1 MQSYKCAAD
10 LLIVMDATSS
20 TQSYINQFKQ
30 HALSMYDEIIFAL
43 KEKARIIDEMR
54 VKVIVFRDLY
64 VDQEKSIEES
74 PVFTLPQDAR
84 KYKAFLDGIESAGGG
99 SFAESGLEGLAYGLN
114 KMQWNKMG
122 NKRRQ
127 ICLYYSDD
135 EAHPFEKAE
144 KGTDEYYPKG
154 MPRSLDEFSDWIE
167 SKQSKLIKN
176 GFSLRDFRC
185 FMFVPKVYPYTEMAK
200 WTGFAIIEQERGK
213 GLHNLQF
220 KVVLDAIRA
229 SF

>member
-30 HALSMYDEIIFAL
+30 HALSMYDEIILTL

-64 VDQEKSIEES
+64 VDQEKAIEES
-74 PVFTLPQDAR
+74 PVFTLPQDAG

-99 SFAESGLEGLAYGLN
+99 SLAESGLEGLAYGLS

-127 ICLYYSDD
+127 ICLFYSDD

-144 KGTDEYYPKG
+144 KGTDKYYPKG
-154 MPRSLDEFSDWIE
+154 MPHSLDEFSDWIE
-167 SKQSKLIKN
+167 SKQSKLIRN
-176 GFSLRDFRC
+176 GFSLKDFRC
-185 FMFVPKVYPYTEMAK
+185 FLFVPRVYPYTEMED
-200 WTGFAIIEQERGK
+200 WTGVAVIEQKRGL
-213 GLHNLQF
+213 GLKNLQF
-220 KVVLDAIRA
+220 KVVTDAIGA

>member
-1 MQSYKCAAD
+1 MQSFKCATD

-30 HALSMYDEIIFAL
+30 HALNMYDEIICAL
-43 KEKARIIDEMR
+43 REKARIVDEIR
-54 VKVIVFRDLY
+54 VKVVVFRDLY

-74 PVFTLPQDAR
+74 PIFTLPQDAV
-84 KYKAFLDGIESAGGG
+84 KYKAFLDDIESAGGG
-99 SFAESGLEGLAYGLN
+99 SLAESGLEGLAYGLSR
-114 KMQWNKMG
+114 MQWDKRG

-135 EAHPFEKAE
+135 EAHPFEKAQ
-144 KGTDEYYPKG
+144 KGTDEYYPAG
-154 MPRSLDEFSDWIE
+154 MPHSLDEFSDWIE

-176 GFSLRDFRC
+176 GFSLKDFRC
-185 FMFVPKVYPYTEMAK
+185 FMFVPRVYPYTEMED
-200 WTGFAIIEQERGK
+200 WTGVAIIEQDRGK
-213 GLHNLQF
+213 GLQNLQF
-220 KVVLDAIRA
+220 NVVTDAIGA

>member
-30 HALSMYDEIIFAL
+30 HALSMYDEIILAL

-64 VDQEKSIEES
+64 VDQEKAIEES
-74 PVFTLPQDAR
+74 PVFTLPQDAG

-99 SFAESGLEGLAYGLN
+99 SLAESGLEGLAYGLS

-127 ICLYYSDD
+127 ICLFYSDD

-154 MPRSLDEFSDWIE
+154 MPHSLDEFSDWME
-167 SKQSKLIKN
+167 SKQSKLIRN
-176 GFSLRDFRC
+176 GFSLKDFRC
-185 FMFVPKVYPYTEMAK
+185 FLFVPRVYPYTEMAD
-200 WTGFAIIEQERGK
+200 WTGVAIIEQKRGM
-213 GLHNLQF
+213 GLKNLQF
-220 KVVLDAIRA
+220 KVVTDAIGA